1 MNTEKKQTIDELRNE
16 MIETYKDQ
24 VQLLKD
30 INDTNEKIIET
41 QKEYIK
47 KLEQGH
53 VSMMEQLEEYRLK
66 LFRMLCR

>member
-1 MNTEKKQTIDELRNE
+1 MNTEKKQTIDELKNE

-24 VQLLKD
+24 VQLLRT
-30 INDTNEKIIET
+30 INDTNETIINT
-41 QKEYIK
+41 QKEYIN

>member
-1 MNTEKKQTIDELRNE
+1 MNTEKKQTIDELKNE

-24 VQLLKD
+24 VQLLKA
-30 INDTNEKIIET
+30 INDTNETIINT
-41 QKEYIK
+41 QKEYIN

-53 VSMMEQLEEYRLK
+53 VVMMEQLEEYRLK

>member
-1 MNTEKKQTIDELRNE
+1 MNTEKKQTIDELKNE

-24 VQLLKD
+24 VQLLKA
-30 INDTNEKIIET
+30 INDTNETIINT
-41 QKEYIK
+41 QKEYIN

-53 VSMMEQLEEYRLK
+53 VIMMEQLEEYRLK

>member
-1 MNTEKKQTIDELRNE
+1 MSTEKKQTIDELRNE
-16 MIETYKDQ
+16 IIETYKDQ
-24 VQLLKD
+24 VQLLKA

-41 QKEYIK
+41 QKEYIN

>member
-1 MNTEKKQTIDELRNE
+1 MNTEKKQTIDELKNE
-16 MIETYKDQ
+16 MIETYKEQ
-24 VQLLKD
+24 VQLLKA
-30 INDTNEKIIET
+30 INDTNETIINT
-41 QKEYIK
+41 QKEYIN

>member
-1 MNTEKKQTIDELRNE
+1 MSTEKKQTIDELKNE

-24 VQLLKD
+24 VQLLKA
-30 INDTNEKIIET
+30 INDTNETIIET
-41 QKEYIK
+41 QKEYIN

>member
-1 MNTEKKQTIDELRNE
+1 MNTEKKQTIDELKNE

-24 VQLLKD
+24 VQLLKA
-30 INDTNEKIIET
+30 INDTNETIINT
-41 QKEYIK
+41 QKEYIN

-53 VSMMEQLEEYRLK
+53 VNMMEQLEEYRLK

>member
-24 VQLLKD
+24 VQLLKA
-30 INDTNEKIIET
+30 INDTNETIIET

>member
-1 MNTEKKQTIDELRNE
+1 MNTEKKQTIDELKNE

-24 VQLLKD
+24 VQLLKA
-30 INDTNEKIIET
+30 INDTNETIINT
-41 QKEYIK
+41 QKEYIN